1 MNGLWWTQTILTFVE
16 IAGVFWG
23 VRHILR
29 EKVSRSRRCF
39 WVICIGILTGMTV
52 YQRTPSMYSRWWL
65 VTTLLFCIIIDHAYQ
80 KEKTGIWIFQ
90 ALYFET
96 LYCLDIFIYIFF
108 KILCDEQDFLA
119 DQHVIRPMR
128 IMVYLIS
135 RGIVAC
141 GLIILYKNRGKAAQ
155 CLKSGK
161 LIWGIV
167 AVLEHLS
174 LIICDRIFIPGMES
188 ESING
193 WKVMLFFY
201 PFLFIALALFFILQR
216 YRLVNTQIRIQNE
229 LYAGRFQA
237 MEKEHREKERIY
249 HDFRNHL
256 VILQRM
262 VSDGDT
268 CQVQEYLG
276 KLLEAGAGGKEKN
289 RTGVPSLDY
298 LIQVKVSK
306 AEEWGI
312 DVREQYGEKFP
323 GLDTGGLMDWC
334 VLLGNLWDNA
344 LEGCRRAEGKRWIRF
359 SLRREGKAIAV
370 KMENSCLTGLDAKR
384 LLTMK
389 ADRDMHGVGLKNID
403 YVVSKYDGRIERG
416 CKDGVFTTQVII
428 ICC

>member
-29 EKVSRSRRCF
+29 ENVSRSRRYF

-65 VTTLLFCIIIDHAYQ
+65 VTTLLFCIIIDYAYQ

-96 LYCLDIFIYIFF
+96 LYWLDIFIYILF
-108 KILCDEQDFLA
+108 KILCDEQEFLA

-128 IMVYLIS
+128 IMIYLIS
-135 RGIVAC
+135 RGTVAC
-141 GLIILYKNRGKAAQ
+141 GLALLYKSRGKAAQ
-155 CLKSGK
+155 YLKNGK
-161 LIWGIV
+161 LMWGTV
-167 AVLEHLS
+167 AILEHFS
-174 LIICDRIFIPGMES
+174 LIVCDSIFIPGMENR
-188 ESING
+188 SIKG

-201 PFLFIALALFFILQR
+201 PFLFFVLLFFFILKR
-216 YRLVNTQIRIQNE
+216 YHLVNTQIRIQNE

-237 MEKEHREKERIY
+237 MEKEHREKERSY

-276 KLLEAGAGGKEKN
+276 KLLETGAGGRRKS
-289 RTGVPSLDY
+289 G
-298 LIQVKVSK
+298 Q
-306 AEEWGI
+306 
-312 DVREQYGEKFP
+312 
-323 GLDTGGLMDWC
+323 
-334 VLLGNLWDNA
+334 
-344 LEGCRRAEGKRWIRF
+344 GCHRWI
-359 SLRREGKAIAV
+359 
-370 KMENSCLTGLDAKR
+370 T
-384 LLTMK
+384 
-389 ADRDMHGVGLKNID
+389 
-403 YVVSKYDGRIERG
+403 
-416 CKDGVFTTQVII
+416 
-428 ICC
+428 

>member
-1 MNGLWWTQTILTFVE
+1 MNGLWWMQTILTFVE

-29 EKVSRSRRCF
+29 GKVISSRMCY
-39 WVICIGILTGMTV
+39 WMICLGVLAGLTV
-52 YQRTPSMYSRWWL
+52 YQRLCLMYSRGWL
-65 VTTLLFCIIIDHAYQ
+65 VITLLFCIIIDYAYQ
-80 KEKTGIWIFQ
+80 KEKTEIWIFQ

-96 LYCLDIFIYIFF
+96 LYCLDIFIYILF
-108 KILCDEQDFLA
+108 KILCDEQEFLA
-119 DQHVIRPMR
+119 DQYAVRPMR
-128 IMVYLIS
+128 IIIYLIS

-141 GLIILYKNRGKAAQ
+141 GLALLYKNRGKAAQ
-155 CLKSGK
+155 YLKSGK
-161 LIWGIV
+161 LMWGIV
-167 AVLEHLS
+167 AIFEHFS
-174 LIICDRIFIPGMES
+174 LIICDSIFIPGMES
-188 ESING
+188 RSIKG

-201 PFLFIALALFFILQR
+201 PFLFFALLFFFILKR
-216 YRLVNTQIRIQNE
+216 YHLVNTQIRIQNE

-262 VSDGDT
+262 VSDGDI

-276 KLLEAGAGGKEKN
+276 KLLETGAGGKEKI

-298 LIQVKVSK
+298 LIQEKVSM

-323 GLDTGGLMDWC
+323 GLDTEGIMDWC

-344 LEGCRRAEGKRWIRF
+344 L
-359 SLRREGKAIAV
+359 
-370 KMENSCLTGLDAKR
+370 
-384 LLTMK
+384 
-389 ADRDMHGVGLKNID
+389 
-403 YVVSKYDGRIERG
+403 
-416 CKDGVFTTQVII
+416 
-428 ICC
+428 